1 MRSPLEKGAAKG
13 RDRLPRRGR
22 IRQNGQRVIE
32 DGRKNGQRMCSADSY
47 DELCPLRGTLSCA
60 FGAALLQ
67 GPAPLEG
74 WRYSHIVSGIQVPSH
89 VYSEFAFSAIVIS
102 SEAEKSLS
110 VFIFLTYFPRETLNP
125 SQQKSDVK

>member
-1 MRSPLEKGAAKG
+1 MRFPLKKG
-13 RDRLPRRGR
+13 RPKAGIDCLEEAEYGR
-22 IRQNGQRVIE
+22 TAS
-32 DGRKNGQRMCSADSY
+32 DGRKNGQRMCSADRY
-47 DELCPLRGTLSCA
+47 GELCPLRGTLSCA

-74 WRYSHIVSGIQVPSH
+74 WRYSHIVSGIQVLSH

-102 SEAEKSLS
+102 SKAEKPLS